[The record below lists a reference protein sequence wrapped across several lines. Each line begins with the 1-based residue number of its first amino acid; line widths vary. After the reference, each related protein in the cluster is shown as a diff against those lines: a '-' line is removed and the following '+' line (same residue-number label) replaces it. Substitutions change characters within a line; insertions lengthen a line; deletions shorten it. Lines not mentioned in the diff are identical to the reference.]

1 MLPHKNQKVIIQQ
14 WKAITQTILNQK
26 WAKDN
31 LFLSIQKLTETSQ
44 IESVCNTIQDLEHM
58 RTKRA
63 LSSMNLSQEIKL
75 TKEE

>member
-58 RTKRA
+58 RTKQA
-63 LSSMNLSQEIKL
+63 LSSMNLSQEIK
-75 TKEE
+75 

>member
-1 MLPHKNQKVIIQQ
+1 MLPHKNQKVIVQQ
-14 WKAITQTILNQK
+14 WKAITQTTLNQK

-44 IESVCNTIQDLEHM
+44 IESVCNSIQDLEHM

-63 LSSMNLSQEIKL
+63 HSNMNLSQKIK
-75 TKEE
+75 

>member
-1 MLPHKNQKVIIQQ
+1 MLPHKNQKAIIQQ
-14 WKAITQTILNQK
+14 WKAITQTTLNQK

-44 IESVCNTIQDLEHM
+44 IESECNSIQDLEHM

-63 LSSMNLSQEIKL
+63 RSSMNLSQKIK
-75 TKEE
+75 

>member
-1 MLPHKNQKVIIQQ
+1 MLPHKNQKAIIQQ
-14 WKAITQTILNQK
+14 WKAITQTTLNQK

-44 IESVCNTIQDLEHM
+44 IESVCNSIQDLEHM

-63 LSSMNLSQEIKL
+63 HSSMNLSQKIK
-75 TKEE
+75 

>member
-1 MLPHKNQKVIIQQ
+1 MLPYKNKKVIVQQ
-14 WKAITQTILNQK
+14 WTAITQTILNQK